1 MIRKETNRSQKKV
14 FGSHCLLV
22 FFVCFFFFPE
32 VCKPVCR
39 YRFNEYSLLLQ
50 VLKVLMRRPPLST
63 CLPLHLGF
71 ACFLLHVT
79 VFPARKSWVQLP
91 SIWFLSWQQ
100 PLCPQKDFGVEV
112 FFSPPLSDI
121 WHPGKSCFLPVLPV
135 LMQTWALCT
144 EGDNRSEGKADD
156 YVASLTHYQVHGLW

>member
-1 MIRKETNRSQKKV
+1 MLMICKETNRNQKKV

-22 FFVCFFFFPE
+22 WGFFFPE
-32 VCKPVCR
+32 VCKPVCH

-50 VLKVLMRRPPLST
+50 ILKVLMRRPPLST

-100 PLCPQKDFGVEV
+100 PLCPQKDFGV
-112 FFSPPLSDI
+112 FL
-121 WHPGKSCFLPVLPV
+121 FLPSSIRHLASWKKLVL
-135 LMQTWALCT
+135 
-144 EGDNRSEGKADD
+144 
-156 YVASLTHYQVHGLW
+156 ASASSSDANLGSLYGGG

>member
-1 MIRKETNRSQKKV
+1 MIRKETNRNRKKV

-22 FFVCFFFFPE
+22 WGFFSPE
-32 VCKPVCR
+32 VCKPVCH

-91 SIWFLSWQQ
+91 SSWFLSWQQ
-100 PLCPQKDFGVEV
+100 PLCPQKDFGVG
-112 FFSPPLSDI
+112 FLFPLLYQTSGI
-121 WHPGKSCFLPVLPV
+121 LEKVVSCQCFQFWCKPGLSVRRGITGQKGK
-135 LMQTWALCT
+135 LMIMWPL
-144 EGDNRSEGKADD
+144 
-156 YVASLTHYQVHGLW
+156 